1 MFGVDFQCH
10 DSSPL
15 KKNLRHLMRH
25 QLGYD
30 GFVWYLQV
38 PWVISGF
45 LPLKRHNHV
54 HCSLVETLGKF
65 NSLFLP
71 GDII

>member
-1 MFGVDFQCH
+1 
-10 DSSPL
+10 
-15 KKNLRHLMRH
+15 MRH
-25 QLGYD
+25 QLGYG

-54 HCSLVETLGKF
+54 HCSLVEILGMF

-71 GDII
+71 GDIM